1 MNKENN
7 EERNKS
13 VNTQIHKY
21 INAQTCIYAC
31 FYAFVYLCFYVFM
44 LSLTCRNQRC
54 RGRSSPYRW
63 QQVRHA

>member
-13 VNTQIHKY
+13 INTQIHKRT
-21 INAQTCIYAC
+21 NVYAC